1 MANGGMVKGKDGY
14 WADSIVGAGQLT
26 MQEIENELLEVA
38 DESGVS
44 KKDDNFNMKEDGDG
58 SAD

>member
-1 MANGGMVKGKDGY
+1 MANGGMVKDANGY
-14 WADSIVGAGQLT
+14 WADSVVGAGQLT
-26 MQEIENELLEVA
+26 MQEIENELVNAA

-44 KKDDNFNMKEDGDG
+44 KDDDNFLMKEDGDG

>member
-1 MANGGMVKGKDGY
+1 MANGGMVKGPDGY
-14 WADSIVGAGQLT
+14 WTDSVVGAGQLT
-26 MQEIENELLEVA
+26 MQEIENELLEAA

-44 KKDDNFNMKEDGDG
+44 KLDKNFNMKEDGDG